1 MSVDRSRDGRL
12 TEPLAGHLEVST
24 MEVLNWGCLVLRK
37 SSNEIKVIPWFELSM
52 NVVTHISYTKQSLYE
67 SIVRSLQ
74 VEDSE
79 VNFG

>member
-1 MSVDRSRDGRL
+1 
-12 TEPLAGHLEVST
+12 
-24 MEVLNWGCLVLRK
+24 MEVLSWGCLVLRK
-37 SSNEIKVIPWFELSM
+37 SGNEIKVLAWFKLSM
-52 NVVTHISYTKQSLYE
+52 NGVTHISYTKQSLYE